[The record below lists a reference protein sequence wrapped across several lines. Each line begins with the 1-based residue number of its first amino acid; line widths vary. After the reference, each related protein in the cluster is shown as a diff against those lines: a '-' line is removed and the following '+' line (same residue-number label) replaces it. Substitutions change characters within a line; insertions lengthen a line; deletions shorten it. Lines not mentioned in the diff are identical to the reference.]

1 MRGPQQAQQVHELLP
16 VDVVPRQPQVQV
28 LLVVRAVRP
37 QDVEPLPAAAHP
49 RQESLPH
56 QQPARV
62 DQLQPPQR
70 MTGVHEVAARA
81 PRPRP
86 LRGRLQPLVMGDEL
100 LLLVRVGLPPEAG
113 HLVVAGADAAHQLL
127 DATGGVQDTERFL
140 DPEADLIGVAE
151 ATGADLLLETLNLSG
166 GEVARV
172 APVVKGAEGIE
183 AAVAEPAQPLGERTH
198 AAAEQ
203 IGNLES
209 GLAVGDPEHGGE
221 AFVEALVVRLVAAA
235 LEFLALLRVEEN
247 RLHLAPSWAD
257 PGPPRRATAAAF
269 LQELQ
274 VVFERRDYRR

>member
-86 LRGRLQPLVMGDEL
+86 LRGCLLPLVMGDEL
-100 LLLVRVGLPPEAG
+100 LLLVRIGLPQEASY
-113 HLVVAGADAAHQLL
+113 LVIARADAAQQVL
-127 DATGGVQDTERFL
+127 DATGGVPDPEHLL
-140 DPEADLIGVAE
+140 DPETDLIGVAE
-151 ATGADLLLETLNLSG
+151 ASRADLLLEALDLSG

-172 APVVKGAEGIE
+172 APVVQGAEGIE
-183 AAVAEPAQPLGERTH
+183 PAVAEQAQPLGELTH

-203 IGNLES
+203 IGNLETS
-209 GLAVGDPEHGGE
+209 LAV
-221 AFVEALVVRLVAAA
+221 
-235 LEFLALLRVEEN
+235 
-247 RLHLAPSWAD
+247 
-257 PGPPRRATAAAF
+257 
-269 LQELQ
+269 
-274 VVFERRDYRR
+274 